1 MTREELAK
9 EIAKRVKDISELY
22 YKEYPDGDYLI
33 ICFRREGIVTFNNQ
47 NWKGGKDENYPID
60 YYETEMFIRMNEEY
74 EEKKC

>member
-1 MTREELAK
+1 MTREELIK
-9 EIAKRVKDISELY
+9 EIAKRVKDIKELY
-22 YKEYPDGDYLI
+22 YSVYPEGDYLI
-33 ICFRREGIVTFNNQ
+33 ACFRREGIVAFNNQ

>member
-1 MTREELAK
+1 MTREELTR

-22 YKEYPDGDYLI
+22 YSIYPEGDYLI
-33 ICFRREGIVTFNNQ
+33 VCFRRESIVAFNNK

-74 EEKKC
+74 KDK